1 MESKSAFS
9 RRQFMEL
16 LGVSAAGFGLVSMAG
31 CGGGDDAKKDEGADA
46 PAAGGGVLLARKALR
61 RRRGTAGLCGRWCSR
76 CRIPRPKSAG

>member
-46 PAAGGGVLLARKALR
+46 PAGGGGVLNGEVVVSLPPPLR
-61 RRRGTAGLCGRWCSR
+61 WGGKFW
-76 CRIPRPKSAG
+76 